1 MKFKTSFFH
10 KGLALNLLR
19 RCWPVWLAY
28 LALMIFEFPMNIY
41 GNMQS
46 WRGPLPDLADML
58 ANNILQSACSAAE
71 ISFFACIVVVM
82 AVFGYLY
89 NMRTCGMINAFPVRR
104 ETVFCTFALTGLV
117 PMLLADCLAALLTVV
132 LIGNAAP
139 AGTVAQW
146 LSMAV
151 MSNVAFY
158 GFGVF
163 CAMLTGSLFILPL
176 VYLVLNFTAVVVE
189 ECLHALLDVFLYG
202 YARPKGTIS
211 WLSPGNA
218 VFRDIHVR
226 YVYDRAG
233 IGAAYSIE
241 NASALITYCV
251 FGVVFLLLALLL
263 YRKRRMEAAGDTVAI
278 PVLKPVFKYC
288 MAFGTALVLAGFVTS
303 GQSLHSRTAALLAC
317 AMLLLGA
324 FIGYFTAEMLMQKT
338 VHVFTS
344 RWKGLIITWAI
355 LLVFS
360 AFCEADLIGYEK
372 RLPSAEEVESVS
384 VGAYGMSELREAQN
398 IADAVAIHRD
408 IIAHKDE
415 QEKKL
420 DSSYATTINYE
431 YHLKN
436 GRTLR
441 RTYRLASGEQE
452 RQEKGDLWQMQ
463 ELLNRPEAILDRVRE
478 ENGGLTPESIDRAS
492 VYTRVYD
499 ERTRYETEKD
509 LVLTAEQAR
518 DLYLNGILPD
528 MEEGRIG
535 RMKFF
540 EKDDRLSDTSIS
552 LELSAAEENFL
563 GGGTSPVP
571 ARRFYSPYFSVDL
584 DSVHTIAWLKENA
597 GLEVMPYTRPS
608 YEDDTVISAPV
619 YTGVG

>member
-1 MKFKTSFFH
+1 M
-10 KGLALNLLR
+10 
-19 RCWPVWLAY
+19 P
-28 LALMIFEFPMNIY
+28 
-41 GNMQS
+41 
-46 WRGPLPDLADML
+46 PLPEPLR
-58 ANNILQSACSAAE
+58 S
-71 ISFFACIVVVM
+71 
-82 AVFGYLY
+82 GYL
-89 NMRTCGMINAFPVRR
+89 
-104 ETVFCTFALTGLV
+104 
-117 PMLLADCLAALLTVV
+117 
-132 LIGNAAP
+132 
-139 AGTVAQW
+139 
-146 LSMAV
+146 
-151 MSNVAFY
+151 
-158 GFGVF
+158 
-163 CAMLTGSLFILPL
+163 LTGSLFILPL

-211 WLSPGNA
+211 WLSPGNV
-218 VFRDIHVR
+218 VFRDIYVR

-360 AFCEADLIGYEK
+360 AFCEADCTGYEK

-420 DSSYATTINYE
+420 DSSYATIINYE

-499 ERTRYETEKD
+499 E
-509 LVLTAEQAR
+509 QAR
-518 DLYLNGILPD
+518 DLYLKGILPD